1 VVLWEVY
8 SCGQVPYAD
17 LTAIETLKAVGAGR
31 RLNKPN
37 MDMPTAA
44 FDLMRA
50 CMLRDPKARPST
62 MAAASDR
69 LLELCQ
75 EQEQETEL

>member
-1 VVLWEVY
+1 MVLWEIY
-8 SCGQVPYAD
+8 SWGQVPYSD

-50 CMLRDPKARPST
+50 CMLRDPKARPT

-69 LLELCQ
+69 LQELCD

>member
-8 SCGQVPYAD
+8 SRGKVPYAD

-37 MDMPTAA
+37 ADMPSVA
-44 FDLMRA
+44 FDMMRA
-50 CMLRDPKARPST
+50 CMLRDPKTRPT
-62 MAAASDR
+62 MAIACER
-69 LLELCQ
+69 LQELCE